1 MIALTALLTLTMMPS
16 NEIEP
21 IIIRYAADEAILERK
36 YPVRL
41 SAIRKQRF
49 RKFYE
54 AELQEL
60 EKQPF
65 AKLSKD
71 AQIDYLLLKNKIEH
85 EIKALKAQ
93 DDYDQLTAP
102 LLPFADS
109 ILQLEVN
116 RRAMEPLNPPDV
128 AKYLTELDGAI
139 RKVNAGLQS
148 DLDKGLLTIT
158 NGVEPGKTAK
168 SIAKS
173 TANRALQ
180 KLQEINRHFDDWYRF
195 YAGYDP
201 TFTWWCEAP
210 YKSVDQT
217 LQSYTNFVRE
227 KLIGIRPDD
236 KTTIIGF
243 PIGRAALLDDLH
255 HEMIPYSPEELVEI
269 ANQEFAWCEKE
280 MAKATKELGKGS
292 WQEALEYVKQQY
304 VQPGQQPALIK
315 ELAIE
320 AIQFLEKRNLVTIP
334 ALCKESWRMEM
345 MTPEQQLQS
354 PFFLGGETILVS
366 YPTNGMSHEAKL
378 MSLRGNNRYFARATV
393 QHELIPGHH
402 LQGFM
407 LDRYHPYRQL
417 FNTPF
422 WIEGWAL
429 YWEMLLWELGFP
441 KTPEEKIGMLF
452 WRMHRCARIIF
463 SLNFHLGMMTPQE
476 CVDFLVERVG
486 HERENALAE
495 VRRSFAGN
503 YGPLYQAAYMLGG
516 LQIMALKHELVDTKK
531 MNIRDFHDAI
541 LQGNLMPIEMVRA
554 NVIGQQLDAKFATT
568 WRFFGT
574 K

>member
-1 MIALTALLTLTMMPS
+1 MIALTALFTLTMMPS

-36 YPVRL
+36 YPIRL
-41 SAIRKQRF
+41 SVIRKQRF

-54 AELQEL
+54 TELQEL

-65 AKLSKD
+65 AKLARD

-85 EIKALKAQ
+85 ELKALKAQ

-109 ILQLEVN
+109 ILLLEVN

-139 RKVNAGLQS
+139 RKVHTGIQS
-148 DLDKGLLTIT
+148 DLDKGVLTIT
-158 NGVEPGKTAK
+158 NGVEQSKTAK
-168 SIAKS
+168 SIPKS

-210 YKSVDQT
+210 YKTVDQT
-217 LQSYTNFVRE
+217 LLSFINFVRE
-227 KLIGIRPDD
+227 KLVGIRPDD
-236 KTTIIGF
+236 KSTIIGF
-243 PIGRAALLDDLH
+243 PIGRAALLDDLK
-255 HEMIPYSPEELVEI
+255 HEMIPYSPEELVDI

-280 MAKATKELGKGS
+280 MAKATKELGKAT
-292 WQEALEYVKQQY
+292 WKEALEYVKQQY
-304 VQPGQQPALIK
+304 VQPGQQPSLIK

-320 AIQFLEKRNLVTIP
+320 AIQFLENRALVTIP

-463 SLNFHLGMMTPQE
+463 SLNFHLGKMTPQE

-516 LQIMALKHELVDTKK
+516 LQIMALKHEVVDTKK
-531 MNIRDFHDAI
+531 MSIRDFHDAI
-541 LQGNLMPIEMVRA
+541 LQGNLMPIELVRA
-554 NVIGQQLDAKFATT
+554 SLTGQQLDTKFATT
-568 WRFFGT
+568 WRFYGT